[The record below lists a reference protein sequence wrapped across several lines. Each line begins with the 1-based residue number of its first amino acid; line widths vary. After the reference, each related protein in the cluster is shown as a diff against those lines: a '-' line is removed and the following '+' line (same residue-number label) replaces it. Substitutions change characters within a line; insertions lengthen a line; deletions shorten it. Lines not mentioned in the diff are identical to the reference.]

1 MTDTPKS
8 DNDVPLDLSSPEA
21 ELEMRGL
28 AIASQANEHIHGD
41 EYDLRHLTSQETNLV
56 AGISMGL
63 TQLAAAKRAGMGVY
77 KAKNLLNDPS
87 IQHHLEMLH
96 NDRMDIASE
105 LVKYDM
111 VDAHM
116 DIEMGKKMSAN
127 AMEWFRGVEMQMKLH
142 GLAQDKQVIDVNV
155 TSIQKVDQLA
165 ELDDADLLKL
175 MGAASDSLLATAHDI
190 EDGDFTEQAKDLK

>member
-8 DNDVPLDLSSPEA
+8 KNLDLSSPEA

-28 AIASQANEHIHGD
+28 EVASQANEHIH
-41 EYDLRHLTSQETNLV
+41 DLRHLNAQETNLV

-63 TQLAAAKRAGMGVY
+63 SKLAAAKRAGMGIFR
-77 KAKNLLNDPS
+77 ANTLLEDPS
-87 IQHHLEMLH
+87 VQHHIEMLH
-96 NDRMDIASE
+96 KDRMDIASE
-105 LVKYDM
+105 LVKYDL
-111 VDAHM
+111 VDAHL

-142 GLAQDKQVIDVNV
+142 GLAQEKQVIDLNV

-165 ELDDADLLKL
+165 ELDDASLLKL
-175 MGAASDSLLATAHDI
+175 MGSSSDSLLATAHDI
-190 EDGDFTEQAKDLK
+190 TDAEFSE

>member
-1 MTDTPKS
+1 MTDTPRS
-8 DNDVPLDLSSPEA
+8 DNDIPLDLTSPEA

-28 AIASQANEHIHGD
+28 AVASQANEHLH
-41 EYDLRHLTSQETNLV
+41 DLRHLTSQETNFV

-63 TQLAAAKRAGMGVY
+63 TRLAAAKRAGMGVT
-77 KAKNLLNDPS
+77 KASNLLNDPS
-87 IQHHLEMLH
+87 VQHHLDMLH

-142 GLAQDKQVIDVNV
+142 GLSQEKQVIDVNV

-175 MGAASDSLLATAHDI
+175 MGAASDSLLAQAHDA
-190 EDGDFTEQAKDLK
+190 EDGEFTE

>member
-8 DNDVPLDLSSPEA
+8 KNLDLSSPEA

-28 AIASQANEHIHGD
+28 EVASQANEHIH
-41 EYDLRHLTSQETNLV
+41 DLRHLNAQETNLV

-63 TQLAAAKRAGMGVY
+63 SKLAAAKRAGMGIFR
-77 KAKNLLNDPS
+77 ANTLLEDPS
-87 IQHHLEMLH
+87 VQHHIEMLH
-96 NDRMDIASE
+96 KDRMDIASE
-105 LVKYDM
+105 LVKYDL
-111 VDAHM
+111 VDAHL

-142 GLAQDKQVIDVNV
+142 GLAQEKQVIDLNV

-165 ELDDADLLKL
+165 ELDDASLLKL
-175 MGAASDSLLATAHDI
+175 MGSSSDSLLATAHDI
-190 EDGDFTEQAKDLK
+190 ADAEFSE